1 MVPRLDRENVIATLF
16 YSKGGK
22 HEEEEEARLTRI
34 EEESLGMERLE
45 LILTAQL
52 DDYKLLP
59 SQLTMD
65 DHRKRR

>member
-22 HEEEEEARLTRI
+22 DEEEEEARLTRI

-65 DHRKRR
+65 DHRNRR